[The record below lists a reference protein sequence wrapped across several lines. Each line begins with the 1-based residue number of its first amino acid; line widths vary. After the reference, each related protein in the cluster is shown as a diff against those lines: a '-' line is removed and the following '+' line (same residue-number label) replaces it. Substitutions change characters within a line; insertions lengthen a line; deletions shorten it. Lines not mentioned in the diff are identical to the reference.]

1 MSEKMNDYQKKIEE
15 EMERELAEIES
26 ELAMHPEI
34 TALKA
39 DDSIKAK
46 IDEKIDAAEYE
57 KVISQLPEEYREDF
71 RRGKELREEREAR
84 ANRRKLAYWK
94 RLVAAAAVVALVV
107 GAGVTSVGGPK
118 RAVELL
124 QMTIEGRE
132 IEKVAATSD
141 EEALETE
148 DAAEEDAYQQI
159 KDELGIEPVR
169 LMKSSEKMKFKT
181 IEIDSYLQTAYLL
194 YDYDGQNISYVIQ
207 CFYTDGAWGADMD
220 DEQTDEYPYELK
232 KVIATV
238 KEYQLPESG
247 RMKYSARFKYQEV
260 EYQLVAIMEKE
271 DFEFLLDKLYFF

>member
-34 TALKA
+34 TALEA

-94 RLVAAAAVVALVV
+94 RLVAAAAVVVLVV

-124 QMTIEGRE
+124 QVTFAGRE
-132 IEKVAATSD
+132 LDTVTATSD
-141 EEALETE
+141 ENALLL
-148 DAAEEDAYQQI
+148 EESEESLAYQQI
-159 KDELGIEPVR
+159 KEGLGIEPVR
-169 LMKSSEKMKFKT
+169 FVPGCAEIIFKNA
-181 IEIDSYLQTAYLL
+181 EVDLYLQTANIIYE
-194 YDYDGQNISYVIQ
+194 YNGRNISYVIQ
-207 CFYTDGAWGADMD
+207 CFYTDGAWGTDME
-220 DEQTDEYPYELK
+220 DEQIDEYSYELNK
-232 KVIATV
+232 AVATV

-247 RMKYSARFKYQEV
+247 LKKYAARFEYKEV
-260 EYQLVAIMEKE
+260 EYQLVATMEKKE
-271 DFEFLLDKLYFF
+271 FEKLLDSLHFL

>member
-26 ELAMHPEI
+26 ELALHPEI

-39 DDSIKAK
+39 DDSIKTK

-94 RLVAAAAVVALVV
+94 RLVAVAAVVVLVV

-124 QMTIEGRE
+124 QATVRE
-132 IEKVAATSD
+132 REVEKITSTSD
-141 EEALETE
+141 GEVLEANDEKEEE
-148 DAAEEDAYQQI
+148 AYQQI

-169 LMKSSEKMKFKT
+169 LIRTSEKMKYKSM
-181 IEIDSYLQTAYLL
+181 ELDSYLQAAYMI
-194 YDYDGQNISYVIQ
+194 YDCNGRNVSYIIQ
-207 CFYTDGAWGADMD
+207 CFYTDGAWGVDIE
-220 DEQTDEYPYELK
+220 DEQTDEYFYELK
-232 KVIATV
+232 KATATV
-238 KEYQLPESG
+238 KEYLLSESG
-247 RMKYSARFKYQEV
+247 LKKYVARFEYQGA
-260 EYQLVAIMEKE
+260 EYQLVATMERKE
-271 DFEFLLDKLYFF
+271 FEELLDFLHFL